1 MQVQRFQFTSEFW
14 EYVQLSNGG
23 RPICSSSE
31 RNLFLG
37 TNVGLY
43 LGNSKIENYQN
54 GRLYLTNLRL
64 IYVPFTSNEALEKN
78 VGLSLNLA
86 YIENLQFQAGFMR
99 SSPKILLTLTK
110 LSPDLE
116 YDTVH
121 NTLDWDCP
129 ICSHLNKCDLKVV
142 SGLNV
147 PKCEVCGVS
156 ANVYELNKLKVEKQN
171 NSRSKAYKRGYDNIS
186 SNPMICTNDP
196 ANRLQLQTSGSL
208 DSQKHDLPNAIS
220 SKSKPIFYLS
230 VKIDGIDQF
239 GFKLSFRNGGARTFY
254 DKLKFALGQ
263 AKWLHADSRYQ
274 VNAGALK
281 VARYCSPT
289 DTDIQSTPSNMT
301 STLNFE
307 STEKRAGIHGLETLT
322 SLKNS
327 EVSTFLNSSLGD
339 LQNLMD
345 KSKDLAKI
353 GDDYRRMLMSSKTVD
368 KEVGHAVELLS
379 RSRNSLKLLGNLL
392 DDRETINEANDFY
405 TVESLNSLK
414 QAGGTQAGSS
424 LYVEELSRQ
433 VYDFIIQENI
443 LRDKNGLVTALD
455 LYCLFNKRKGFY
467 SVSPH
472 NFLLATVSLER
483 YNPDLQLIELQLQSL
498 QKVEGKTAGE
508 TTEKARSLYAICSST
523 MNAKSISR
531 SILEVLESG
540 VSGGYSALEFQNMC
554 SIQTNLLL
562 LQSVLNVL
570 TRDGV
575 LCVDSTLQ
583 GEKYFRN
590 EIIHFRA

>member
-1 MQVQRFQFTSEFW
+1 MQAQRFQFTSEFW
-14 EYVQLSNGG
+14 EYVQLSEGG
-23 RPICSSSE
+23 RPVCSSSE

-64 IYVPFTSNEALEKN
+64 IYVPFASNEALEKN
-78 VGLSLNLA
+78 LGLSLSLA

-99 SSPKILLTLTK
+99 SSPKIHLTLTK
-110 LSPDLE
+110 LSPDLG

-121 NTLDWDCP
+121 NSLDWKCT
-129 ICSHLNKCDLKVV
+129 ICSHLNKCDLKLVC
-142 SGLNV
+142 GLNV

-171 NSRSKAYKRGYDNIS
+171 NSRSKAYKRGHYYTS
-186 SNPMICTNDP
+186 SNQMICTNDP
-196 ANRLQLQTSGSL
+196 ANRLQESGSVN
-208 DSQKHDLPNAIS
+208 SQKHNLPNAIS
-220 SKSKPIFYLS
+220 SKSKPIFCLS
-230 VKIDGIDQF
+230 VKIDDIDQF
-239 GFKLSFRNGGARTFY
+239 SFKLSFRNGGARTFY
-254 DKLKFALGQ
+254 DKLEFALGQ

-281 VARYCSPT
+281 VARYSFPT

-301 STLNFE
+301 SILNLE

-327 EVSTFLNSSLGD
+327 EVSTFLNSSLRD
-339 LQNLMD
+339 LQNLMN

-353 GDDYRRMLMSSKTVD
+353 GDDYRRMLMSGKTVD

-405 TVESLNSLK
+405 TVESLNLLK
-414 QAGGTQAGSS
+414 QASGTQTESS

-433 VYDFIIQENI
+433 VYDFIVQENI

-467 SVSPH
+467 SVSPR

-498 QKVEGKTAGE
+498 QKVEGKTEGG
-508 TTEKARSLYAICSST
+508 TTEKARSLYAICSSR

-531 SILEVLESG
+531 SILDVLESG

-562 LQSVLNVL
+562 LQSVLNAL

-590 EIIHFRA
+590 EIVQFRA